1 MANDVTRGLYFAV
14 MPYGPRWKEQS
25 RAMTAVLN
33 PKASQAYELFYNYS
47 TSFCLNCSEGLS
59 TAYNMTSH

>member
-33 PKASQAYELFYNYS
+33 PKASQAYELFYNYQCK
-47 TSFCLNCSEGLS
+47 FLLELQ
-59 TAYNMTSH
+59 